1 MTAVGCAAAGSIR
14 GSSMS
19 KVLAATCSA
28 AGVVTAD
35 GVVVPEAEVLSEGA
49 QASSGVL
56 ILDKGLKTYVASSA
70 SDVKSTLEKVSTA
83 LDDISTVLTTI
94 ATALTSI
101 GAGMTGPTTA
111 PPPTLPTD
119 VSEIASK
126 ASAIAAL
133 KIEVDTLKGALK

>member
-1 MTAVGCAAAGSIR
+1 MTVAGCAVAGSIR

-28 AGVVTAD
+28 AGVVTSD

-56 ILDKGLKTYVASSA
+56 ILDKGLKTYLTSSA
-70 SDVKSTLEKVSTA
+70 ADVKSTLENVSTS
-83 LDDISTVLTTI
+83 LDDLASVLNTI

-119 VSEIASK
+119 VAEIASK
-126 ASAIAAL
+126 ATALAAL
-133 KIEVDTLKGALK
+133 KTQVDTLKGALK

>member
-1 MTAVGCAAAGSIR
+1 
-14 GSSMS
+14 MS

-28 AGVVTAD
+28 AGVVTSD
-35 GVVVPEAEVLSEGA
+35 GVVVPGAEILSEGA

-56 ILDKGLKTYVASSA
+56 ILDKGLKTYLTSSA
-70 SDVKSTLEKVSTA
+70 ADVKSTLEKVSTS
-83 LDDISTVLTTI
+83 LDDLASVLNTI

-119 VSEIASK
+119 VAEIASK
-126 ASAIAAL
+126 ATALAAL
-133 KIEVDTLKGALK
+133 KTQVDTLKGALK